1 MLEAALRLGG
11 FISLS
16 LQAHRNTLAMRQ
28 KGTYRIMCIGESTT
42 QKQYPAFLEQA
53 LNGKD
58 QGIRVSVIDRGL
70 QAANSTFLLSRMEED
85 LVTYHPDMVVAMMG
99 INDKGPH
106 MPYEPETSSK
116 FVRAIRTLRTHKLA
130 RIAWM
135 HITNTG
141 NRGGDALHSA
151 VAGEWKTVKLK
162 ARPQPAQAQGTTG
175 LGRNPRPSNDG
186 SYVDLGW
193 TYRKRGD
200 LAKAVAAFKKAL
212 EINPRNEDAYGGLGL
227 IFDERGEYVQAA
239 AAFKKALEIN
249 PQNKSYVDLGWSYRK
264 RGDLAKAVA
273 AFKKALEIDP
283 RNEDAYGGLGSLF
296 NAQREYVQAAAAFK
310 KALEINP
317 RYVDAYTGALWAC
330 LSGRG
335 DSSSLQYLLKKS
347 KEYSFPTDRLYGA
360 LSTLHAAIGNLS
372 LAQRYHKKLEQ
383 LQLNEYDQL
392 VADNYLRLKTM
403 LDRRGVKLVCVQYP
417 MRGLA
422 PLKKIFKEEEGS
434 IIFVDNEQVFKDAVK
449 KSSLREYFTDLFGGD
464 FGHCTDKGNNLL
476 AENIANVVAREV
488 FHK

>member
-1 MLEAALRLGG
+1 MAAARREDIRLRQKLWLVAWGFFLTVIGLEAALRLGG
-11 FISLS
+11 FIILS
-16 LQAHRNTLAMRQ
+16 RQAHRNALVMQQ
-28 KGTYRIMCIGESTT
+28 KGAYRIMCIGESTT
-42 QKQYPAFLEQA
+42 QLQYPALLELA
-53 LNGKD
+53 LNKRNPGM
-58 QGIRVSVIDRGL
+58 RFSVIDRGFGGT
-70 QAANSTFLLSRMEED
+70 NTSLLLHRLELD
-85 LVTYHPDMVVAMMG
+85 LDTYHPDMVVAMMG

-212 EINPRNEDAYGGLGL
+212 EI
-227 IFDERGEYVQAA
+227 
-239 AAFKKALEIN
+239 
-249 PQNKSYVDLGWSYRK
+249 
-264 RGDLAKAVA
+264 
-273 AFKKALEIDP
+273 DP

-360 LSTLHAAIGNLS
+360 LSTLHAA
-372 LAQRYHKKLEQ
+372 
-383 LQLNEYDQL
+383 
-392 VADNYLRLKTM
+392 
-403 LDRRGVKLVCVQYP
+403 
-417 MRGLA
+417 
-422 PLKKIFKEEEGS
+422 
-434 IIFVDNEQVFKDAVK
+434 
-449 KSSLREYFTDLFGGD
+449 
-464 FGHCTDKGNNLL
+464 
-476 AENIANVVAREV
+476 
-488 FHK
+488 

>member
-1 MLEAALRLGG
+1 MTAPGQGNTSLPQKLGLSAFGLVLTVVMLEAALRLGG

-193 TYRKRGD
+193 T
-200 LAKAVAAFKKAL
+200 
-212 EINPRNEDAYGGLGL
+212 
-227 IFDERGEYVQAA
+227 
-239 AAFKKALEIN
+239 
-249 PQNKSYVDLGWSYRK
+249 YRK